1 MPLSR
6 PSSLS
11 LANRVAG
18 DIFLPSRLTASPL
31 AKPIVMSV
39 ALSGASIGEMVRW

>member
-6 PSSLS
+6 PRSLS
-11 LANRVAG
+11 LANSVAG
-18 DIFLPSRLTASPL
+18 DSFLPSRLTASPF

-39 ALSGASIGEMVRW
+39 ALSGASIGEMVR